1 MAEYSYAECHL
12 YCLSV
17 TLSFVIVNAI
27 FLSVNMPSFVAPK
40 KVLLQIYKNQKLE
53 LRSALFSQPVLLA
66 KDPTVWLDAARPP
79 KKYICKYLKLNLI
92 FLSGIST
99 CRFYYFPTKIIS
111 RHLLQNIFLSI
122 LKRY

>member
-1 MAEYSYAECHL
+1 MAEHSYAECHL

-17 TLSFVIVNAI
+17 TLSFAIVNAI

-79 KKYICKYLKLNLI
+79 KNT
-92 FLSGIST
+92 FA
-99 CRFYYFPTKIIS
+99 
-111 RHLLQNIFLSI
+111 SI
-122 LKRY
+122 